1 MFNVLVLCA
10 FFFIFIP
17 EYVTLTGGLC
27 MNFNI
32 NKRVFFLVN
41 PGKNTKNTLQ
51 YIRKYSKV

>member
-32 NKRVFFLVN
+32 NKRVFFS
-41 PGKNTKNTLQ
+41 GKSWE
-51 YIRKYSKV
+51 KYKKYFAVY